1 MMSNELEENIP
12 DFQNKYLKIIK
23 NIELLM
29 RSQGESN
36 WVQTSNLYV
45 SFSIDPLTGKFKH
58 EIRYLNDKV
67 FELVY
72 NSDHNDFGRVTNIES
87 QLYKEGKWETKLYL
101 QARWLL
107 IVSLVKNV
115 NSTFIV
121 TLLSLILTIMGLIAL
136 VTPYLKNLIHFLI
149 DLLSLVCF

>member
-1 MMSNELEENIP
+1 MSNELEENIP

>member
-1 MMSNELEENIP
+1 M
-12 DFQNKYLKIIK
+12 
-23 NIELLM
+23 
-29 RSQGESN
+29 
-36 WVQTSNLYV
+36 YV
-45 SFSIDPLTGKFKH
+45 SFRSDPLTGKFKH

-87 QLYKEGKWETKLYL
+87 QLYKEGEWETKLYL

-107 IVSLVKNV
+107 IVSLVRNV

-136 VTPYLKNLIHFLI
+136 VTPYFKNSIHFLI